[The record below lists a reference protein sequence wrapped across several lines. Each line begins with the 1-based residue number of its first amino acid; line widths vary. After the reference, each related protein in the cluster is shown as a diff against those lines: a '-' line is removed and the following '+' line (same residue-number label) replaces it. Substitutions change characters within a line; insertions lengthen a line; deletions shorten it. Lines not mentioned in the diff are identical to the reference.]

1 VDEPDI
7 EYLIKEIAKTANPF
21 WVAEA
26 ISAEQAD
33 AAARSVAAA
42 GLRRAQTAHPPRPRP
57 QGPPRARQFREV
69 NCLAP
74 PRPRP

>member
-1 VDEPDI
+1 MVDEPDI
-7 EYLIKEIAKTANPF
+7 EYLIKEPLI
-21 WVAEA
+21 
-26 ISAEQAD
+26 
-33 AAARSVAAA
+33 RS
-42 GLRRAQTAHPPRPRP
+42 GSPKLYLRNRRMQQRVRLLLLGCVVHKRRTHRPRP